1 MPKPAELIT
10 PTSGTMGFSWDPGEN
25 VIQYWLEIGSAAGM
39 NDLYNKDQGKNL
51 SVIVT
56 GLPISGTIY
65 IRLWS
70 KIDSAWYAYEYP
82 YVMPEIG
89 IRRRQTGLIS
99 PLTNPA
105 FE

>member
-1 MPKPAELIT
+1 MSKPAELIT
-10 PTSGTMGFSWDPGEN
+10 PMPGTIGFSWDPGEGAS
-25 VIQYWLEIGSAAGM
+25 QYWLEIGSVSGQK
-39 NDLYNKDQGKNL
+39 DLYDKNQGKNL
-51 SVIVT
+51 SIIVT